1 MGWFRSNTRGQPG
14 SQIGLDGIRAMRW
27 PEFEELMVEAFR
39 QRGYSV
45 EKTGHGGLDGDID
58 LILRKESRT
67 ELVQCKL
74 WKTRQMHI
82 ATVREVWGLVAHHGA
97 NAVKI
102 VCAGSFD
109 FDAGQFAR
117 DKAIDLID
125 GERLLQL
132 VGGVRATS
140 STGGADLPA
149 AALEPA
155 VPDCP
160 TCSAAM
166 FKRFNRQTNQM
177 FWSCTKYPACKGTRP
192 I

>member
-1 MGWFRSNTRGQPG
+1 MGWFSSKTRHQPEGQI
-14 SQIGLDGIRAMRW
+14 SLDGIRAMRW
-27 PEFEELMVEAFR
+27 PEFEELVAEAFR

-58 LILRKESRT
+58 LILRKEGRT

-82 ATVREVWGLVAHHGA
+82 ATVREVWGLVAHHRA

-102 VCAGSFD
+102 VSAGSFD

-132 VGGVRATS
+132 VGGVRAAS
-140 STGGADLPA
+140 SDGAPDPSASTREL
-149 AALEPA
+149 A
-155 VPDCP
+155 VPECP
-160 TCSAAM
+160 SCSAAM

-177 FWSCTKYPACKGTRP
+177 FWSCTKYPACKGARP

>member
-1 MGWFRSNTRGQPG
+1 MGWFSNKTRQQPAGQA
-14 SQIGLDGIRAMRW
+14 SLDDIRAMRW
-27 PEFEELMVEAFR
+27 PEFEGLIAEAFR

-58 LILRKESRT
+58 LILRKEGRT

-82 ATVREVWGLVAHHGA
+82 ATVREVWGLVAHHNA

-109 FDAGQFAR
+109 FDASQFAR

-132 VGGVRATS
+132 VSGVGAAS
-140 STGGADLPA
+140 STAGANLPA
-149 AALEPA
+149 AAREPS

-160 TCSAAM
+160 SCSAAM

-177 FWSCTKYPACKGTRP
+177 FWSCTKYPACKGARP